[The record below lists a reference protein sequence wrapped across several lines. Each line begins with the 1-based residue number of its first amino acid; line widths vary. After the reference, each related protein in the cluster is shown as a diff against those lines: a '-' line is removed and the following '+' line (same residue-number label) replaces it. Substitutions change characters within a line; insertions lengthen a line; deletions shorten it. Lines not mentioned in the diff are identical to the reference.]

1 MGALPEL
8 KLALENMGLFYCGS
22 SVWMQMAGGLKE
34 SSVFLCDRGAVLRE
48 LAIKALAEAIL
59 TVFPNGWH

>member
-22 SVWMQMAGGLKE
+22 SVWMQMAGGLKK
-34 SSVFLCDRGAVLRE
+34 SSVFLATV
-48 LAIKALAEAIL
+48 AQFFAIL
-59 TVFPNGWH
+59 RLKLWP